1 MSRPRGRP
9 TGTISNFRASAAQK
23 ANTDRL
29 KRRWRMGPPTGPLC
43 RVCGTY
49 PVKVEGGQCRGCGAR
64 TAGKSNK
71 KTWRIPQLN
80 KPPAQAA
87 GSWWLNLSREE
98 FSAKAKAEA
107 DRMIQSGVAVTP
119 RSYE

>member
-1 MSRPRGRP
+1 MSRRRG
-9 TGTISNFRASAAQK
+9 TMSNFRPSAAQK
-23 ANTDRL
+23 ANADRL
-29 KRRWRMGPPTGPLC
+29 KRRWRIGGPPAGPLC

-64 TAGKSNK
+64 QSGKSNK
-71 KTWRIPQLN
+71 KQWRIPQLN
-80 KPPAQAA
+80 KPAAQVN

-107 DRMIQSGVAVTP
+107 DRMIQSGVAVAP